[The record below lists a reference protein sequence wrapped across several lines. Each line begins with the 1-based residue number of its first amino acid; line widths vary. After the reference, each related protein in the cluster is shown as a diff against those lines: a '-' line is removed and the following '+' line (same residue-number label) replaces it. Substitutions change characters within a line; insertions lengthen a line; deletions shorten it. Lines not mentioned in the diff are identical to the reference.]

1 MEEALGPL
9 FVPPSDPHYLGW
21 LVAAVVVVAAAVALA
36 GLVRGRLRAAGAWG
50 LVALP
55 VFAYVLGTLFVMQ
68 ESKRVEFCGSCHE
81 VMGPVVESIS
91 TDQETLAGMHWS
103 RGAVS
108 HREACYTCHSGYG
121 IWGEANAKRAGLRHM
136 WHTLTGHFEFP
147 LKTVGPFDVRSC
159 LGCHAGS
166 EAFRA
171 AEDHRDMELQEALL
185 SGEMGC
191 TGDCHEPAH
200 PESALHGAAA
210 AAR

>member
-1 MEEALGPL
+1 LQESLGPL

-21 LVAAVVVVAAAVALA
+21 LVAAVVLVAAAVAA
-36 GLVRGRLRAAGAWG
+36 VGLVRGRLRAAGAWG

-81 VMGPVVESIS
+81 VMSPVVESIS
-91 TDQETLAGMHWS
+91 TDAETLAGMHWS

-108 HREACYTCHSGYG
+108 HGEACYTCHSGYG

-147 LKTVGPFDVRSC
+147 LKTAGPFDVQSC

-166 EAFRA
+166 DAFRA
-171 AEDHRDMELQEALL
+171 AEDHQDLELQKALL
-185 SGEMGC
+185 SGEIGC
-191 TGDCHEPAH
+191 TGECHEPAH
-200 PESALHGAAA
+200 PESALNGVAAA
-210 AAR
+210 Q